1 MHVSCMKVNK
11 MSKLFLFVIT
21 TKSDIPYMKKKASYE
36 RLFANE
42 QKSGKHN
49 CTHGIL
55 WARDVFIVLSFTLF
69 VCISEAR
76 C

>member
-1 MHVSCMKVNK
+1 
-11 MSKLFLFVIT
+11 
-21 TKSDIPYMKKKASYE
+21 MKKKASHE

-69 VCISEAR
+69 ACISEAR
-76 C
+76 CYNRIKHN